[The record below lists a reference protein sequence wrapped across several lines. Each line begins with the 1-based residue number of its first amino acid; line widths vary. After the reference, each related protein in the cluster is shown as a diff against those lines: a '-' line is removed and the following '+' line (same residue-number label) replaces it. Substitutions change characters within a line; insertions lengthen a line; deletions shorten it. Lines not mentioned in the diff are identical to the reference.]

1 MKLTV
6 KNYQEATKGI
16 DFSKLPQAAQEAHKE
31 FSSFA
36 DFYNEDKDIKEMLDN
51 HFKIVEPYL
60 DAPKRASKTAKAKAT
75 TTKKTAPKKKAKASP
90 KTKPT
95 SREKAMPKQA
105 KRKANEVDV
114 MPMEIRIIRRYISMD
129 NKKVSER
136 QVSLLYKAIQRAAIE
151 KTIRKTSKYADE
163 IKKIGND
170 LAQTYKQMND
180 TCTFEVPQALHSKL
194 KTIVDSYGVTPAVAL
209 IKRFIG
215 LYNNITEAKAQRL
228 LTSINNAIKS
238 GKVKSSEKEYKHIKT
253 VQDHLKTYLDSDKLL
268 VTDVQLNGLKGLA
281 GLGK

>member
-6 KNYQEATKGI
+6 KNYKEATKGI

-60 DAPKRASKTAKAKAT
+60 DAPKGTPKTSKAKAR
-75 TTKKTAPKKKAKASP
+75 TTKRTAPKKKAKASP
-90 KTKPT
+90 KTKT
-95 SREKAMPKQA
+95 ISRKKAMPKQA

-114 MPMEIRIIRRYISMD
+114 MPMEIRIIRRYINMN

-228 LTSINNAIKS
+228 LTSINNAIKN
-238 GKVKSSEKEYKHIKT
+238 GKVSKRDSQYEKVEQIKDHIEA
-253 VQDHLKTYLDSDKLL
+253 YLLNDRLL
-268 VTDVQLNGLKGLA
+268 VTNVQLQGLKGIA